1 MDAGKCQIYRDFE
14 SLSSFREEWD
24 RLVLDQTG
32 DIHQTFDWCRVWWK
46 YYGSGRRLAVLIY
59 RVGDRLAGILPFGID
74 PVYAGV
80 GCLNVAK
87 LLNSEYTACVLFPAI
102 SGDHAHD
109 FFDKALEILLDEEK
123 CDLVSLGPVSDEFP
137 FYEGVKRSARQRL
150 GEESILREKSSP
162 VYCLFRL
169 PDSSEEYF
177 ASLKS
182 KQRTNVRRRRKQ
194 IEERCGPLA
203 VANLE
208 SWEEIRSEFPFFREM
223 HDQYWLSRGQ
233 GGHFVDLVNGEDF
246 SLDLIRTAAEDGRV
260 CLQKMTA
267 GGETVAYQFLFF
279 FGTRVH
285 WRLTARAIGEEWDKL
300 GVGVLALLFLIEN
313 SIERGM
319 KSIEAGP
326 GIYEYKTQMGAE
338 YLQMRSMLIGKP
350 NSPGLQSKI
359 KMLSWIYKSIDVV
372 YYKIWYQR
380 VVKVLGMN
388 RGSIWQYYLRCRL

>member
-1 MDAGKCQIYRDFE
+1 
-14 SLSSFREEWD
+14 
-24 RLVLDQTG
+24 
-32 DIHQTFDWCRVWWK
+32 
-46 YYGSGRRLAVLIY
+46 
-59 RVGDRLAGILPFGID
+59 
-74 PVYAGV
+74 
-80 GCLNVAK
+80 
-87 LLNSEYTACVLFPAI
+87 
-102 SGDHAHD
+102 
-109 FFDKALEILLDEEK
+109 
-123 CDLVSLGPVSDEFP
+123 
-137 FYEGVKRSARQRL
+137 
-150 GEESILREKSSP
+150 
-162 VYCLFRL
+162 
-169 PDSSEEYF
+169 YF